1 MSKPEILYWSSTG
14 VTRRVA
20 EEFGGKPLDSY
31 EGGDFILVLP
41 TYGAPGNRTHA
52 PASVKRLL
60 SEHSENLV
68 GVIGVGNTNFG
79 PDFCALAKYISREYR
94 VELITCVDLFL
105 TQDNYDDI
113 QCFLRGCPC
122 FFY

>member
-1 MSKPEILYWSSTG
+1 MSKPEIVYWSSTG

-20 EEFGGKPLDSY
+20 EELRGKPLDSY
-31 EGGDFILVLP
+31 GGGEFILVIP

-52 PASVKRLL
+52 PASVTRLL
-60 SEHSENLV
+60 AKHSENLV

-94 VELITCVDLFL
+94 VPLIACVDLFL
-105 TQDNYDDI
+105 TQDNYDSI
-113 QCFLRGCPC
+113 QDFLRRC
-122 FFY
+122 

>member
-1 MSKPEILYWSSTG
+1 MSKPEVLYWSSTG

-20 EEFGGKPLDSY
+20 EEFNGKPLDSY
-31 EGGDFILVLP
+31 GSGDYVLVLP
-41 TYGAPGNRTHA
+41 TYGSPGNRTHA

-60 SEHSENLV
+60 SEHSDKLV

-79 PDFCALAKYISREYR
+79 PDFCALAKYISREYT
-94 VELITCVDLFL
+94 VPLIACVDLFL

-113 QCFLRGCPC
+113 QDFLGRC
-122 FFY
+122 

>member
-1 MSKPEILYWSSTG
+1 MSKPEVLYWSSTG

-20 EEFGGKPLDSY
+20 EEFNGKPLDSY
-31 EGGDFILVLP
+31 EGGDYVLVLP

-52 PASVKRLL
+52 PASVKRML
-60 SEHSENLV
+60 SEHRNKLV

-79 PDFCALAKYISREYR
+79 ADFCALAIYISREYR
-94 VELITCVDLFL
+94 VPLIACVDLFL

-113 QCFLRGCPC
+113 QDFLGRC
-122 FFY
+122 

>member
-41 TYGAPGNRTHA
+41 TYGSPGDRLHA

-60 SEHSENLV
+60 KQHHENLV

-79 PDFCALAKYISREYR
+79 PDFCALARYIALEYE
-94 VELITCVDLFL
+94 VPLIACVDLFT
-105 TQDNYDDI
+105 TQDNYDSI
-113 QCFLRGCPC
+113 QDFLRRC
-122 FFY
+122 